1 MQPFQFT
8 RATSNDHAIQAAAAS
23 PTAQQGAKVRFVA
36 GGTNL
41 IDMMKLNVEQP
52 TQVIDI
58 NGLDLSAIQPSNG
71 GLLLGALSHNSDV
84 ARHPVVIRDYA
95 VLSQALL
102 SGASPQLRN
111 MATTG
116 GNLLQRTRCVY
127 FRDTAESCNKRQP
140 GSGCSAIGG
149 FNRNLAILGT
159 SKDCI
164 ASNPSDQNVA
174 LTALEATIQITGP
187 KGQRSVPIHEFYL
200 VPGST
205 PNIENVLQPGE
216 LITGVLLPA
225 PRPGSRSVY
234 LKLRDRAAYE
244 FALSSAAVQIATEG
258 NHIKF
263 ARVALGGVGTKPWRS
278 MEAEHALEGHPVS
291 AATFRKAAAEALKD
305 AQPQSENGFKVELA
319 QRCLVRALTLAT
331 TAKSN
336 SATSNA

>member
-8 RATSNDHAIQAAAAS
+8 RATSNDQAIQAAAAS
-23 PTAQQGAKVRFVA
+23 PTAQQNAKVRFVA

-41 IDMMKLNVEQP
+41 IDMMKLDVEQP
-52 TQVIDI
+52 TQIIDI
-58 NGLDLSAIQPSNG
+58 NDLKLSAIQPSSG
-71 GLLLGALSHNSDV
+71 GLLLGALSRNADV
-84 ARHPVVIRDYA
+84 ARHPIVLRDYP

-127 FRDTAESCNKRQP
+127 FRDTSQACNKRQP
-140 GSGCSAIGG
+140 GSGCSAIDG

-174 LTALEATIQITGP
+174 LTALEATIQITSP
-187 KGQRSVPIHEFYL
+187 KGQRSIPIQDFYVL
-200 VPGST
+200 PGTT
-205 PNIENVLQPGE
+205 PNIETILQPGD

-225 PRPGSRSVY
+225 PRSGSRSVY

-244 FALSSAAVQIATEG
+244 FALSSAAVQLATEG
-258 NHIKF
+258 GHIKF

-278 MEAEHALEGHPVS
+278 PEAEHALEGRPVN
-291 AATFRKAAAEALKD
+291 AETFRKAAAEALKG
-305 AQPQSENGFKVELA
+305 AQPHSENAFKVELA
-319 QRCLVRALTLAT
+319 QRCLVRALTLAAST
-331 TAKSN
+331 KASPSTA
-336 SATSNA
+336 